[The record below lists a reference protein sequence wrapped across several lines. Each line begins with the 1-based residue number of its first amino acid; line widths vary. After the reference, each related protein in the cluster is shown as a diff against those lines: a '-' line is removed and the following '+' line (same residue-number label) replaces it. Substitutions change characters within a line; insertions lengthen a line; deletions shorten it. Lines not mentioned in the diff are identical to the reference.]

1 MAAAGA
7 AAAARARQPAYTIK
21 RLGLQRA
28 PKGPASARRAPKRP
42 ALPGRYAAAAVGTVV
57 ALLVVGGV
65 ALLSWTHIARRTGP
79 AVAAP
84 SPARSWEGSP
94 NAVTWSLAPRMSARS
109 VPSAPSAAPRSS
121 ARGVPTSSAAPRS
134 SARGVTGVR
143 QLTQWQEVTGIG
155 CPQVD
160 DASVSFSS
168 APTGPG
174 WTMASG
180 GWTGNGCDG
189 SAVWTMDPNG
199 NQPVPSALTWTFQP
213 VAGLSQ
219 CTLAVFVPTQ
229 NSLGVGNYAIFTG
242 SPAAP
247 QNIAT
252 VPVSQ
257 SAAAGQ
263 WITLGSYAVSGAS
276 VEIQVA
282 PATSAPGE
290 PGPGAHGRNHIAGQ
304 GPGHNAA
311 VAASA
316 ASAQCS

>member
-7 AAAARARQPAYTIK
+7 AAAARTGQPAYTIK
-21 RLGLQRA
+21 RLGLQHA
-28 PKGPASARRAPKRP
+28 PKGPASIRRAPKRP
-42 ALPGRYAAAAVGTVV
+42 AVVQRAPKRPAGRYAAAAVGTVV
-57 ALLVVGGV
+57 ALLAVGGV
-65 ALLSWTHIARRTGP
+65 ALLSWTHIARHTGP

-84 SPARSWEGSP
+84 GPARSKGGWP
-94 NAVTWSLAPRMSARS
+94 NAVTWSPVPRVSARG
-109 VPSAPSAAPRSS
+109 VPSASPTVPRSS
-121 ARGVPTSSAAPRS
+121 ARGVPGGSR
-134 SARGVTGVR
+134 
-143 QLTQWQEVTGIG
+143 LTQWQEVTGIG
-155 CPQVD
+155 CPQD
-160 DASVSFSS
+160 DNAGVSLSS

-189 SAVWTMDPNG
+189 SAVWTMNPNG

-213 VAGLSQ
+213 VAGLSR

-252 VPVSQ
+252 VSVSQ
-257 SAAAGQ
+257 SAAGGQ
-263 WITLGSYAVSGAS
+263 WITLGSYPVSGTS

-290 PGPGAHGRNHIAGQ
+290 PGPGAHGRNHIVGQ
-304 GPGHNAA
+304 SPGHNAA